1 MAPGERKGWKEK
13 KKSHPGSCHGAA
25 CGVCLDA
32 AGGRRSFQCEKM
44 GPGRW
49 FTAPGPRCFIP
60 QPLASQL
67 AWPAEETS
75 RQVSPKPLS
84 SDSTIPEVAQSEQGS
99 SRVCADGAPWGYTS
113 CSFGP
118 ESQNELVLLV
128 LLGVSCLR
136 YTRRATCDIIIPCQR
151 CFHTN
156 IVYYDLRNNINKTFR
171 YRRLI

>member
-1 MAPGERKGWKEK
+1 MASAWTQLVGGGHSSVK
-13 KKSHPGSCHGAA
+13 KWGRGDGSQHRDPD
-25 CGVCLDA
+25 VSY
-32 AGGRRSFQCEKM
+32 RSL
-44 GPGRW
+44 W
-49 FTAPGPRCFIP
+49 LT
-60 QPLASQL
+60 QL